1 MQQARVRWTACMQ
14 HLRIEVAKVET
25 LAATSLSGSRHRAV
39 SRDAAHKLK
48 LAHRIS
54 ANLARCAAS
63 SRPLEFPPPAD
74 RDFFARSS
82 AEARTRGRD
91 PRTPLRRL

>member
-1 MQQARVRWTACMQ
+1 MQQARVRCTACMQ

-25 LAATSLSGSRHRAV
+25 LAATSLSGSRHRPV
-39 SRDAAHKLK
+39 SRDAANRLK

-54 ANLARCAAS
+54 ANLAALS

-82 AEARTRGRD
+82 AEGEDERT
-91 PRTPLRRL
+91 